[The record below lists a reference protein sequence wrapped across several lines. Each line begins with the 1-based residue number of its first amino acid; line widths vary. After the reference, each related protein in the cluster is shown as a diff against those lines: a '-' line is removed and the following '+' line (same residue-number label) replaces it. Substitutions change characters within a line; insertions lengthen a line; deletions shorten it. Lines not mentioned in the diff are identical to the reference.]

1 MLKKESRTQAYP
13 WNVKPHRK
21 HSFSNCSSNLSF
33 DLKRVALEASTSVV
47 GILSYLDDR
56 KAIRGSGFV
65 VESVV
70 KDGKFISTI
79 FTSATILR
87 PECDVDDV
95 VENIK
100 ISVILFNDITLEAT
114 VFGWNFHYNIG
125 VIKIETDVPIPT
137 SRLRHI
143 NDSISIDPD
152 LLDEKP
158 PKFHP
163 QSNKFNLVPGDVVVA
178 LGRNHAD
185 EHGLM
190 VVDGKFSGNVS
201 GLACQ
206 ELFRADM
213 KISLYGIGGPL
224 VNLDGE
230 VIGINFYSGSS
241 CTPFLPINIVSM
253 WWERFNK
260 IGSCL
265 VPQIGVL
272 LRNIHELEADDLELL
287 IRTFPN
293 TFDGVFVK
301 MILSDLGDE
310 CPLEKFPH
318 CQLLPLDVIVGCDG
332 KSITSV
338 LELFELIWD
347 KAGQSVLLDVLR
359 PRDGS
364 KWDITMVVDAVHPNK
379 SNRWPLP
386 KIRVPP
392 RRERLGIH
400 IIDIVK
406 QQRQGRGR
414 SNLGQ
419 DDITVS

>member
-1 MLKKESRTQAYP
+1 MVKESRTQDYP
-13 WNVKPHRK
+13 WNLKPHRK

-47 GILSYLDDR
+47 GILSYLDDT

-70 KDGKFISTI
+70 KEGKFISTI

-95 VENIK
+95 AENIK
-100 ISVILFNDITLEAT
+100 ISVILFNDITLEAK
-114 VFGWNFHYNIG
+114 VFGWDFHYNIG
-125 VIKIETDVPIPT
+125 VLKIETDVPIPT
-137 SRLRHI
+137 SKLRHI
-143 NDSISIDPD
+143 NDSINIDPD

-158 PKFHP
+158 PKFDP

-201 GLACQ
+201 ELDCE

-213 KISLYGIGGPL
+213 KISLVRASFGYAYYI
-224 VNLDGE
+224 
-230 VIGINFYSGSS
+230 
-241 CTPFLPINIVSM
+241 
-253 WWERFNK
+253 R
-260 IGSCL
+260 SCL
-265 VPQIGVL
+265 VPQIGVV
-272 LRNIHELEADDLELL
+272 LRNIYELEADDLELL
-287 IRTFPN
+287 IQTFPN

-301 MILSDLGDE
+301 EISTLKLVDQDLSERPYKELPRD
-310 CPLEKFPH
+310 
-318 CQLLPLDVIVGCDG
+318 QLLPLDIIVGCDG
-332 KSITSV
+332 KSIRSV

-347 KAGQSVLLDVLR
+347 EAGQSVLLDVLR

-379 SNRWPLP
+379 FNKWPLP
-386 KIRVPP
+386 KIRLPP
-392 RRERLGIH
+392 ARKRLGIH
-400 IIDIVK
+400 IIDMVK
-406 QQRQGRGR
+406 Q
-414 SNLGQ
+414 
-419 DDITVS
+419 